1 MFKEEEEEDMFKEE
15 EEEDMFK
22 EEEEAPAED
31 PMDKAAKTMFRERRR
46 RLWDMFKN
54 SHWHL
59 VPFMMEFQPLE
70 SRVLADITKNPQGLA
85 MHTRHYLQCT
95 QCRNRVTFMRC
106 SAQLKEA
113 PLARW
118 EKAVAKAERL
128 PAAKSGAVSDVREMA
143 DAIGVLIGHSVAKE
157 VAKQIEKHLQTM
169 GLPEED
175 SPSRSSRSS
184 RSRPRRPPQER
195 RAHSGRETVAPY
207 IVANVPGGRVCAK
220 YPQASRP
227 PASRPSAIPSTP
239 R

>member
-1 MFKEEEEEDMFKEE
+1 
-15 EEEDMFK
+15 MFK

-31 PMDKAAKTMFRERRR
+31 PMDKAGKIMFKNRDRRRERRR
-46 RLWDMFKN
+46 LWAMFKKR
-54 SHWHL
+54 HWHL
-59 VPFMMEFQPLE
+59 VPFIIKWAPLE
-70 SRVLADITKNPQGLA
+70 SRVLADMTMGPQGLA
-85 MHTRHYLQCT
+85 VHTRHYLQCT

-113 PLARW
+113 PLAPPPPPPPTARRW
-118 EKAVAKAERL
+118 EKAAARAEGL
-128 PAAKSGAVSDVREMA
+128 SAAESGISDIREMA
-143 DAIGVLIGHSVAKE
+143 DAIGILIGHSVAKE

-207 IVANVPGGRVCAK
+207 IVANVPGGRVC
-220 YPQASRP
+220 Y
-227 PASRPSAIPSTP
+227 
-239 R
+239 